1 MFVEC
6 SERERE
12 RKRVISNTL
21 LIYYL
26 YIYLSLVCVREI
38 ESNEEPLD
46 STVAEVQNYRTFR
59 PSRDRF

>member
-26 YIYLSLVCVREI
+26 YIYLSLMCVREI

-46 STVAEVQNYRTFR
+46 GS
-59 PSRDRF
+59 